1 MQQKKHNILD
11 KFQSGFRKLH
21 STETALLKVTN
32 DLLMAADRGDCSV
45 LVLLDL
51 SSAFDTVDHQ
61 ILIHRLNLMV
71 GISGSVLKW
80 FTSFLEDRTLLVSV
94 GNFRSDVA
102 KFLCGVPQGSVLS
115 PLLFSLYILPLGR
128 IISGFKNISYHLYA
142 DDIQLYISFKP
153 WELDKLSTLMDCLK
167 EIKLWMTNNF
177 LQLNT
182 DKTECLILAPENIK
196 PQISQHLGAFSS
208 SIKATARNLGIIFD
222 QSLSFDAHIKSVT
235 RSCFFH
241 LRNIAKLRTIVS
253 TTELEMLVHT
263 FISSRLDYCNALFSC
278 VSKASLNRLQAVQNA
293 AARLLTH
300 SNKFSHVTPILKSLH
315 WLPVGY
321 RYKFKIL
328 TFTFMS
334 LQGEAPTY
342 ISELLQ
348 PYSPKRTLRST
359 DSGLLSIPR
368 TRLKTKGDHAFQTLA
383 PIMWNGLPSP
393 LRTIDT
399 VASFKKQLKT
409 HLFRQA
415 FG

>member
-1 MQQKKHNILD
+1 
-11 KFQSGFRKLH
+11 
-21 STETALLKVTN
+21 
-32 DLLMAADRGDCSV
+32 MAADRGDCSV

-61 ILIHRLNLMV
+61 ILIDRLNCTV

-94 GNFRSDVA
+94 GNFQSDVA
-102 KFLCGVPQGSVLS
+102 KLLCGVPQGSVLS

-142 DDIQLYISFKP
+142 DDIQLYISFKS

-167 EIKLWMTNNF
+167 EINVWMTNNF
-177 LQLNT
+177 LQLNA

-222 QSLSFDAHIKSVT
+222 QSLSFDVHVKSVT

-253 TTELEMLVHT
+253 TTELEMLVHA

-300 SNKFSHVTPILKSLH
+300 SNKFSHITPILKSLH
-315 WLPVGY
+315 WLPVEY

-334 LQGEAPTY
+334 LQGGAPIY

-348 PYSPKRTLRST
+348 PYSPKRTL
-359 DSGLLSIPR
+359 
-368 TRLKTKGDHAFQTLA
+368 
-383 PIMWNGLPSP
+383 
-393 LRTIDT
+393 
-399 VASFKKQLKT
+399 
-409 HLFRQA
+409 
-415 FG
+415 